1 MDIHE
6 WEIRFQVCLI
16 EGGVETIVEGSVF
29 RWTPDEEEA
38 GKLFLSQWKRTYRK
52 NKDWFAALVND
63 TTGIDQAKVQS
74 LKKSGVSPDITIIEI
89 KPSKIK
95 RPLVDD
101 NYDGDYMTTKLK
113 KVPRRVLPSYKCVK
127 RKSGKKR

>member
-38 GKLFLSQWKRTYRK
+38 GKLFL
-52 NKDWFAALVND
+52 
-63 TTGIDQAKVQS
+63 
-74 LKKSGVSPDITIIEI
+74 
-89 KPSKIK
+89 
-95 RPLVDD
+95 
-101 NYDGDYMTTKLK
+101 
-113 KVPRRVLPSYKCVK
+113 
-127 RKSGKKR
+127 

>member
-52 NKDWFAALVND
+52 NKDWFSALVND
-63 TTGIDQAKVQS
+63 TTGIDQAKVHS
-74 LKKSGVSPDITIIEI
+74 LKKSGVSPDITIVEI
-89 KPSKIK
+89 KPS
-95 RPLVDD
+95 
-101 NYDGDYMTTKLK
+101 TT
-113 KVPRRVLPSYKCVK
+113 
-127 RKSGKKR
+127 